1 MASRWASLLGCN
13 AAIMCIAVAELAVC
27 EASQDSVYRSERH
40 SLMTSRSERT
50 VPAGPSQS
58 GIGLRQTGAAKR
70 LKQASGWHVVA
81 INDPTTTRER
91 VHVIKKTARVAGVLY
106 LLLVLFGLFNL
117 IYVPGKLIVRGKA
130 AETAQNL
137 LAHQTLFRIDLV
149 IGLLSSVVFIFLVLV
164 LYRLFKDVN
173 QPHATLMVILVL
185 VQIPQSYV
193 NQLLQI
199 GAFELVRGA
208 DYLSVFD
215 KSQREV
221 LAILCFRLNDLG
233 TYFSEAFW
241 GLWLFPLGLLVYRS
255 DFLPRTLGVWL
266 IVNGF
271 AYVGMSL
278 TGLLFPEHAGAV
290 YKIAFPALLGE
301 AAFMLWLL
309 IAGVKPKPLIDQ
321 MQASASG

>member
-1 MASRWASLLGCN
+1 MDC
-13 AAIMCIAVAELAVC
+13 
-27 EASQDSVYRSERH
+27 YK
-40 SLMTSRSERT
+40 
-50 VPAGPSQS
+50 PA
-58 GIGLRQTGAAKR
+58 RQR
-70 LKQASGWHVVA
+70 LKHAAGYHVVA
-81 INDPTTTRER
+81 INDRTTTREC
-91 VHVIKKTARVAGVLY
+91 VHEVKKTARVAGVLY

-149 IGLLSSVVFIFLVLV
+149 IGLLSTIVFIFLVLA

-173 QPHATLMVILVL
+173 RPHATLMVILVL

-193 NQLLQI
+193 SQLLQI

-208 DYLSVFD
+208 DYLSVID
-215 KSQREV
+215 KSQGDV
-221 LAILCFRLNDLG
+221 LALLCFRLNDLG

-241 GLWLFPLGLLVYRS
+241 GLWLFPLGMLVYRS
-255 DFLPRTLGVWL
+255 GFLPRFLGIWL
-266 IVNGF
+266 ILNGF

-278 TGLLFPEHAGAV
+278 TGLLLPEHAGTV

-309 IAGVKPKPLIDQ
+309 IARVKLRPPTDQ
-321 MQASASG
+321 AQASASG